1 MIKIHGKKYRFY
13 VNNILF
19 YIQDL
24 NSCALVPIVS
34 YKLPPPDT
42 KGHSCVFRSFIY
54 TKARHHTIGHFFK
67 MNILFIIWKFT

>member
-34 YKLPPPDT
+34 YKLPPPPQIPRDILV
-42 KGHSCVFRSFIY
+42 SLEVSFIQ
-54 TKARHHTIGHFFK
+54 RLVTI
-67 MNILFIIWKFT
+67 L

>member
-34 YKLPPPDT
+34 YKLPPPQIPRDILV
-42 KGHSCVFRSFIY
+42 SLEVSFIQ
-54 TKARHHTIGHFFK
+54 RLGTI
-67 MNILFIIWKFT
+67 L